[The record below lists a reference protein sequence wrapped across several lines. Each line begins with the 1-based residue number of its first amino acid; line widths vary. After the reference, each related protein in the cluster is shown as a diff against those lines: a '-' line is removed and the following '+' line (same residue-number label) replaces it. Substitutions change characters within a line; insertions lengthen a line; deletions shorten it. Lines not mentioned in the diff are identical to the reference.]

1 MVRPRLDERK
11 RRSLDEH
18 AGQGDWSWLLRCL
31 ELCFGACLRRLLVNR
46 ENAETLFYSKSLHPL
61 LSSSYTG
68 PMSIR
73 PRRARLSIAQIFGL
87 SPARKRLAQAMMA
100 VRGQAE
106 IPPTRWGLSSVK
118 IFKPWVSVPTWLGRT
133 RADGKVP
140 IYNFFN
146 RDPTPP
152 EDGWSVR
159 VTQVRDFRGG
169 SLTYDSHN
177 GTDFAVPTGTT
188 VVAPADGRV
197 MLLPNE
203 FNRGGL
209 KVLIDHG
216 GGVVTSCNH
225 LGAVNVLV
233 GQLVRRGQP
242 IALSGYSGIDGF
254 LFFPWSA
261 PHVHFNVF
269 LDGAHVDPFAAPGEQ
284 SMWLGGGDPVPAS
297 GDEQPTTYVATRWD
311 EDAMARTID
320 ACRNSDVR
328 EHLAAIDETELLA
341 AELLYQTAYYP
352 TRFTERPLL
361 YAERHDRTEMLSLP
375 FDAADFVGVHYER
388 PPG

>member
-1 MVRPRLDERK
+1 MAMS
-11 RRSLDEH
+11 RRESL
-18 AGQGDWSWLLRCL
+18 S
-31 ELCFGACLRRLLVNR
+31 V
-46 ENAETLFYSKSLHPL
+46 
-61 LSSSYTG
+61 
-68 PMSIR
+68 
-73 PRRARLSIAQIFGL
+73 AQIFGL
-87 SPARKRLAQAMMA
+87 SPARLRLSQALMA
-100 VRGQAE
+100 LRGQEE

-118 IFKPWVSVPTWLGRT
+118 IFKPWISFPTWLGRT
-133 RADGKVP
+133 RADRRVP

-146 RDPTPP
+146 RTQTPP

-159 VTQVRDFRGG
+159 VSQVRDFRGG

-209 KVLIDHG
+209 KVLLDHG

-225 LGAVNVLV
+225 LGAALVEV
-233 GQLVRRGQP
+233 GQIVRRGEP

-269 LDGAHVDPFAAPGEQ
+269 LDGVHIDPFAVGDEQ
-284 SMWLGGGDPVPAS
+284 SMWLGGSDPVPADGAHES
-297 GDEQPTTYVATRWD
+297 TYTPTAWNETALAT
-311 EDAMARTID
+311 ALA

-328 EHLAAIDETELLA
+328 TRLESIHDTEHLA

-352 TRFTERPLL
+352 TRFDTRPHL
-361 YAERHDRTEMLSLP
+361 YESRHQRTPVLSLP
-375 FDAADFVGVHYER
+375 FDSSDFVGVYYDR
-388 PPG
+388 G